1 MNIRRAA
8 CSVPMLLAIAFGAV
22 GCSSAGASQSEVPQE
37 VSARVEQTDESQP
50 AKIMISERARQRLG
64 IRTTPVR
71 SVNGSLVIPYSA
83 VVYDADGEAWAF
95 SEPEARTYIR
105 VSIKI
110 SSIKDDSVRL
120 TKGPPPGTQVV
131 IVGAP
136 ELVGAE
142 AGISSEE

>member
-1 MNIRRAA
+1 MDIRRLA
-8 CSVPMLLAIAFGAV
+8 CSVPMLLAISIGAV
-22 GCSSAGASQSEVPQE
+22 GCSGADASQADVPQE

-64 IRTTPVR
+64 IRTVPVR
-71 SVNGSLVIPYSA
+71 SVSGSLIIPYSA

-95 SEPEARTYIR
+95 SEPEARTFIR
-105 VSIKI
+105 VPIKI
-110 SSIKDDSVRL
+110 SSIKGDAVRL

>member
-1 MNIRRAA
+1 MNIRRTA
-8 CSVPMLLAIAFGAV
+8 CSVPMLLAITFGAF
-22 GCSSAGASQSEVPQE
+22 GCSSAGASQADVPQE

-50 AKIMISERARQRLG
+50 AKIIISERARQRLG

-71 SVNGSLVIPYSA
+71 SVSGSLIIPYSA
-83 VVYDADGEAWAF
+83 VVYDAEGEAWAF
-95 SEPEARTYIR
+95 SEPEARTFIR
-105 VSIKI
+105 V
-110 SSIKDDSVRL
+110 SIKDDSVRL
-120 TKGPPPGTQVV
+120 TEGPPPGTKVV

>member
-1 MNIRRAA
+1 MNIRRTA
-8 CSVPMLLAIAFGAV
+8 CSVPMLLAITFGAY
-22 GCSSAGASQSEVPQE
+22 GCSSAGASQADVPQE

-50 AKIMISERARQRLG
+50 AKIMISERASQRLG

-71 SVNGSLVIPYSA
+71 SVKGALIIPYSA
-83 VVYDADGEAWAF
+83 VVYDADGDAWAF
-95 SEPEARTYIR
+95 SEPQPLTFIR
-105 VSIKI
+105 VPIKI
-110 SSIKDDSVRL
+110 SSIKGDSVRL
-120 TKGPPPGTQVV
+120 GKGPPPGTLVV